1 MYPGGPKKEI
11 TVCVCLGTG
20 CVLMERSRTASQ
32 RPAELLIGHL
42 PNEQVG
48 RRYFGQREHSVQRN
62 VVSAHIASLWLLNSD
77 SASFQTNNIVP

>member
-1 MYPGGPKKEI
+1 MG
-11 TVCVCLGTG
+11 LGLA

-48 RRYFGQREHSVQRN
+48 RGYFKQREHSEQRN
-62 VVSAHIASLWLLNSD
+62 VVWAHVALLWLLNSD
-77 SASFQTNNIVP
+77 SFSFQTSNIVP